1 MIILL
6 STGNIIAQEE
16 EIIEEEV
23 IEDEI
28 VIKEERKVISLT
40 ELSEIMSA
48 DKSEITIYNYKIIAS
63 EKDEKLVINKYFF
76 KIFEINPRKEKDI
89 RTVAFS

>member
-1 MIILL
+1 MKYIFNHFQLLLFMIILL

-40 ELSEIMSA
+40 ELAEIMSA

-63 EKDEKLVINKYFF
+63 EKDEKTSNK
-76 KIFEINPRKEKDI
+76 
-89 RTVAFS
+89 